1 MQVKS
6 TSEKLFFTT
15 VRIDT
20 VTTGAQGSGTGFF
33 FNHQLGGLVYPFIV
47 TNKHVINGAKK
58 WKFTFIKKKDGEPI
72 LGDIFPVEMESE
84 KSPNAW
90 FSHPDRDIDIA
101 IFPTAQLT
109 AFTKQPY
116 YQELFT
122 LAIQTSN
129 IPSAEQIEELDAIE
143 EITFIG
149 YPNGVWD
156 TKNFLPV
163 ARRGATASPI
173 AVDFEGT
180 PRFLIDASV
189 FGGSSGS
196 PVFISDLG
204 GTYAKKSGG
213 AVAGSRFYFVG
224 VVAGVFFRTQLNEI
238 IPVPIPTQ
246 VRPMAEQQEMIDLGI
261 VIKACTVV
269 ETIEEFLKTVPHP
282 PAPSE
287 SHPQSPSEAK

>member
-1 MQVKS
+1 MKIES
-6 TSEKLFFTT
+6 ISEKLFFTT

-20 VTTGAQGSGTGFF
+20 VTTAGQGSGTGFF
-33 FNHQLGGLVYPFIV
+33 FNYQRDGWVYPFIV
-47 TNKHVINGAKK
+47 TNKHVINGAKN
-58 WKFTFIKKKDGEPI
+58 WKFTFIKKKNGEPI
-72 LGDIFPVEMESE
+72 LGDIFPVEMDSE

-90 FSHPDRDIDIA
+90 FGHPDPEIDIVV
-101 IFPTAQLT
+101 FPTGQ
-109 AFTKQPY
+109 FTNFVKQTY
-116 YQELFT
+116 DTEFFMT
-122 LAIQTSN
+122 GIQTSN
-129 IPSAEQIEELDAIE
+129 IPNAEQMQELDAIE

-204 GTYAKKSGG
+204 GTYAKKTGG
-213 AVAGSRFYFVG
+213 TVAGSRFYFVG
-224 VVAGVFFRTQLNEI
+224 VVAAVFSRTHLNEI
-238 IPVPIPTQ
+238 IPVPIPTE
-246 VRPMAEQQEMIDLGI
+246 VRPMAKGQEMIDLGI
-261 VIKACTVV
+261 VFKAHTVV
-269 ETIEEFLKTVPHP
+269 ETIEAFLKTQPLP
-282 PAPSE
+282 
-287 SHPQSPSEAK
+287 